1 MNNITEQRNP
11 ASMNLD
17 RMSTQE
23 ILLLMNEQD
32 YVVTEAIQRALP
44 DIEKLID
51 AVVNSFNH
59 GGRLIY
65 IGAGTSG
72 RLGILDAV
80 ECVPTFGTS
89 PDKVIGLIAGG
100 DSAIKVAVEGAEDS
114 KSLGHKDL
122 KDIALTDKDIVIGI
136 AASGRTPYVIGGL
149 EYANEIGAVT
159 GSLSNNEKT
168 KISAIADL
176 PIEIVTGPEILTG
189 STRLKAGTSQKLV
202 LNMIS
207 TVSMIKTGKVYENLM
222 VNVQATN
229 DKLVDRSKRIIVE
242 ATGVSYEKAEAI
254 YEEAQS
260 VKTAIVMILA
270 DTTKTEAERA
280 LAETNE
286 FIYETLQKF
295 PQKVVKTENE
305 ML

>member
-1 MNNITEQRNP
+1 MENITEQRNP

-17 RMSTQE
+17 RMSTKE

-32 YVVTEAIQRALP
+32 YIVAEAIHEALP
-44 DIEKLID
+44 AIEKLID
-51 AVVNSFNH
+51 AVVESFRN

-89 PDKVIGLIAGG
+89 PDQVIGLIAGG
-100 DSAIKVAVEGAEDS
+100 ESAIRLAVEGAEDS
-114 KSLGHKDL
+114 EELAIEDL
-122 KDIALTDKDIVIGI
+122 KGIHLNDKDIVVGI

-149 EYANEIGAVT
+149 KYATEVGAIT
-159 GSLSNNEKT
+159 GSLSNNKGT
-168 KISAIADL
+168 KISALSDH
-176 PIEIVTGPEILTG
+176 PIEINTGPEILTG
-189 STRLKAGTSQKLV
+189 STRLKAGTGQKLV

-207 TVSMIKTGKVYENLM
+207 TVSMVKTGKIYENLM

-242 ATGVSYEKAEAI
+242 ATGVSYEKAEEVYAV
-254 YEEAQS
+254 AQS

-270 DTTKTEAERA
+270 GTTKEEAEEA
-280 LAETNE
+280 LADTNGL
-286 FIYETLQKF
+286 IYETLQKLSS
-295 PQKVVKTENE
+295 KATKTE
-305 ML
+305 

>member
-1 MNNITEQRNP
+1 MENITEQRNP

-17 RMSTQE
+17 RMSTKE

-32 YVVTEAIQRALP
+32 YIVAEAIHEALP
-44 DIEKLID
+44 AIEKLID
-51 AVVNSFNH
+51 AVVESFRN

-89 PDKVIGLIAGG
+89 PDQVIGLIAGG
-100 DSAIKVAVEGAEDS
+100 ESAIRLAVEGAEDS
-114 KSLGHKDL
+114 EELAVEDL
-122 KDIALTDKDIVIGI
+122 KEIRLNDKDVVIGI

-149 EYANEIGAVT
+149 KYATEVGAIT
-159 GSLSNNEKT
+159 GSLSNNKGT
-168 KISAIADL
+168 KISALANH
-176 PIEIVTGPEILTG
+176 PIEINTGPEILTG
-189 STRLKAGTSQKLV
+189 STRLKAGTGQKLV

-207 TVSMIKTGKVYENLM
+207 TVSMVKTGKIYENLM

-242 ATGVSYEKAEAI
+242 ATGVSYEKAEEVYAV
-254 YEEAQS
+254 AQS

-270 DTTKTEAERA
+270 GTTKEEAEEA
-280 LAETNE
+280 LADTNGL
-286 FIYETLQKF
+286 IYETLQKLSS
-295 PQKVVKTENE
+295 KATKTE
-305 ML
+305 

>member
-1 MNNITEQRNP
+1 MENITEQRNP

-17 RMSTQE
+17 RMSTKE

-32 YVVTEAIQRALP
+32 YIVAEAIHEALP
-44 DIEKLID
+44 AIEKLID
-51 AVVNSFNH
+51 AVVESFRN

-89 PDKVIGLIAGG
+89 PDQVIGLIAGG
-100 DSAIKVAVEGAEDS
+100 ESAIRLAVEGAEDS
-114 KSLGHKDL
+114 EELAIEDL
-122 KDIALTDKDIVIGI
+122 KGIHLNDKDIVVGI

-149 EYANEIGAVT
+149 KYATEVGAIT
-159 GSLSNNEKT
+159 GSLSNNKGT
-168 KISAIADL
+168 KISALANH
-176 PIEIVTGPEILTG
+176 PIEINTGPEILTG
-189 STRLKAGTSQKLV
+189 STRLKAGTGQKLV

-207 TVSMIKTGKVYENLM
+207 TVSMVKTGKIYENLM

-242 ATGVSYEKAEAI
+242 ATGVSYEKAEEVYAV
-254 YEEAQS
+254 AQS

-270 DTTKTEAERA
+270 GTTKEEAEEA
-280 LAETNE
+280 LADTNGL
-286 FIYETLQKF
+286 IYETLQKLSS
-295 PQKVVKTENE
+295 KATKTE
-305 ML
+305 

>member
-1 MNNITEQRNP
+1 MENITEQRNP

-17 RMSTQE
+17 RMSTKE

-32 YVVTEAIQRALP
+32 YIVAEAIHEALP
-44 DIEKLID
+44 AIEKLID
-51 AVVNSFNH
+51 AVVESFRN

-89 PDKVIGLIAGG
+89 PDQVIGLIAGG
-100 DSAIKVAVEGAEDS
+100 ESAIRLAVEGAEDS
-114 KSLGHKDL
+114 EELAIEDL
-122 KDIALTDKDIVIGI
+122 KGIHLNDKDIVVGI

-149 EYANEIGAVT
+149 KYATEVGAIT
-159 GSLSNNEKT
+159 GSLSNNKGT
-168 KISAIADL
+168 KISALADH
-176 PIEIVTGPEILTG
+176 PIEINTGPEILTG
-189 STRLKAGTSQKLV
+189 STRLKAGTGQKLV

-207 TVSMIKTGKVYENLM
+207 TVSMVKTGKIYENLM

-242 ATGVSYEKAEAI
+242 ATGVSYEKAEEVYAV
-254 YEEAQS
+254 AQS

-270 DTTKTEAERA
+270 GTTKEEAEEA
-280 LAETNE
+280 LADTNGL
-286 FIYETLQKF
+286 IYETLQKLSS
-295 PQKVVKTENE
+295 KATKTE
-305 ML
+305 

>member
-1 MNNITEQRNP
+1 MENITEQRNP

-17 RMSTQE
+17 RMSTKE

-32 YVVTEAIQRALP
+32 YIVAEAIHEALP
-44 DIEKLID
+44 AIEKLID
-51 AVVNSFNH
+51 AVVESFRN

-89 PDKVIGLIAGG
+89 PDQVIGLIAGG
-100 DSAIKVAVEGAEDS
+100 ESAIRLAVEGAEDS
-114 KSLGHKDL
+114 EELAIEDL
-122 KDIALTDKDIVIGI
+122 KEIRLNDKDVVVGI

-149 EYANEIGAVT
+149 KYATEVGAIT
-159 GSLSNNEKT
+159 GSLSNNKGT
-168 KISAIADL
+168 KISALANH
-176 PIEIVTGPEILTG
+176 PIEINTGPEILTG
-189 STRLKAGTSQKLV
+189 STRLKAGTGQKLV

-207 TVSMIKTGKVYENLM
+207 TVSMVKTGKIYENLM

-242 ATGVSYEKAEAI
+242 ATGVSYEKAEEVYAV
-254 YEEAQS
+254 AQS

-270 DTTKTEAERA
+270 GTTKEEAEEA
-280 LAETNE
+280 LADTNGL
-286 FIYETLQKF
+286 IYETLQKLSS
-295 PQKVVKTENE
+295 KATKTE
-305 ML
+305 

>member
-1 MNNITEQRNP
+1 MENITEQRNP

-17 RMSTQE
+17 RMSTKE

-32 YVVTEAIQRALP
+32 YIVAEAIHEALP
-44 DIEKLID
+44 AIEKLID
-51 AVVNSFNH
+51 AVVESFRK

-89 PDKVIGLIAGG
+89 PDQVIGLIAGG
-100 DSAIKVAVEGAEDS
+100 ESAIRLAVEGAEDS
-114 KSLGHKDL
+114 EELAAEDL
-122 KDIALTDKDIVIGI
+122 KEIRLNDKDVVIGI

-149 EYANEIGAVT
+149 KYATEVGAIT
-159 GSLSNNEKT
+159 GSLSNNKGT
-168 KISAIADL
+168 KISALANH
-176 PIEIVTGPEILTG
+176 PIEINTGPEILTG
-189 STRLKAGTSQKLV
+189 STRLKAGTGQKLV

-207 TVSMIKTGKVYENLM
+207 TVSMVKTGKIYENLM

-242 ATGVSYEKAEAI
+242 ATGVSYEKAEEVYAV
-254 YEEAQS
+254 AQS

-270 DTTKTEAERA
+270 GTTKEEAEEA
-280 LAETNE
+280 LADTNGL
-286 FIYETLQKF
+286 IYETLQKLSS
-295 PQKVVKTENE
+295 KATKTE
-305 ML
+305 